1 MKNMKTAFPVTTTMV
16 NDFVIK
22 TMETN
27 TASLDIK
34 DFTYGILMGLMER
47 LVSSQMVF
55 PDPQNEV
62 MRAARNQAV
71 KDGNGPKRFRK

>member
-1 MKNMKTAFPVTTTMV
+1 MKTTFPIRTTMV

-22 TMETN
+22 AMETN

-47 LVSSQMVF
+47 LISADNLIH
-55 PDPQNEV
+55 DP
-62 MRAARNQAV
+62 
-71 KDGNGPKRFRK
+71 

>member
-34 DFTYGILMGLMER
+34 DFTYGILMGMMER
-47 LVSSQMVF
+47 LVNKDMVF
-55 PDPQNEV
+55 PDP
-62 MRAARNQAV
+62 
-71 KDGNGPKRFRK
+71 